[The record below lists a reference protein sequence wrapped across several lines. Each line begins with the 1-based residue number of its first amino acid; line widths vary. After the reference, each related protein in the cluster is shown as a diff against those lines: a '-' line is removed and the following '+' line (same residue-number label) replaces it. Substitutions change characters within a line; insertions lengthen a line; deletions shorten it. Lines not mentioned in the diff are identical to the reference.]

1 MEQEKDFL
9 EREIQRLSF
18 VLKALIEKIVKV
30 SERDSQGSTLEEVD
44 ISLKKEFG
52 FSLKSFGE
60 FDKPNLIIKMREIPP
75 SQIDELT
82 GLLYLMLKN
91 SNKSYFNTS
100 ESKIKSIDN
109 TISLLH
115 YKNHESSTFSLER
128 TRLESNLRLLKN
140 A

>member
-44 ISLKKEFG
+44 ISLKKEYG

-75 SQIDELT
+75 SQ
-82 GLLYLMLKN
+82 
-91 SNKSYFNTS
+91 
-100 ESKIKSIDN
+100 
-109 TISLLH
+109 
-115 YKNHESSTFSLER
+115 
-128 TRLESNLRLLKN
+128 
-140 A
+140 